1 MSSSNS
7 TLDSLSANISKYS
20 GSTIVYLIHS
30 LPKSLLI
37 VLIFSSKSHE
47 INKNNIEIIIKD
59 FLIKNP
65 ELIKSTLDEYKIS
78 LENKKKQDAI
88 SLLKKID
95 NPEIYQKNADV
106 TIYEFFDYNC
116 GYCKSVVKTIMDI
129 ISEDKKI
136 NFVFVEFP
144 ILSQQSYFAAKAALA
159 SKKQGLYN
167 DFHLSLMNIKG
178 RVNEEKVFS
187 IAKKIGLDINQL
199 KIDMNDPEIEELL
212 IKNRKI
218 AKMLGLNGTPAFI
231 IGDIIYP
238 GALDINNL
246 KEIIKEFRES

>member
-1 MSSSNS
+1 MNIVTTCIIFFISSF
-7 TLDSLSANISKYS
+7 
-20 GSTIVYLIHS
+20 LI
-30 LPKSLLI
+30 
-37 VLIFSSKSHE
+37 IFSSKSHE

-65 ELIKSTLDEYKIS
+65 GLIKSTLDEYKIS
-78 LENKKKQDAI
+78 LENKKKQNAI
-88 SLLKKID
+88 SLLKEVD
-95 NPEIYQKNADV
+95 NPKISQKKADV

-187 IAKKIGLDINQL
+187 IANKIGLDINQL
-199 KIDMNDPEIEELL
+199 KIDMNNPEIEELL

-218 AKMLGLNGTPAFI
+218 AKILGLNGTPAFI

-246 KEIIKEFRES
+246 KEIIKQFRES